1 MSQTAQ
7 AATVA
12 LALAAVVGSAVLVT
26 GALAGHGRPGQARAA
41 GTAHRP
47 VPRSGPA
54 AAPATPAPAATG
66 PAVIPAR
73 GALQLVIGE
82 HLVNGIYT
90 DFPHSVAGAVSFA
103 AEVVTQLG
111 STLEPDRAAT
121 IARLTAS
128 PSYPAAAQDAAA
140 GASAARRAAG
150 LSVSGAVPP
159 GAAVLTV
166 PVMYQLRAVS
176 RGQLTV
182 LLLFERTQ
190 VTQAAIADRPG
201 ITAVRLGWTTAGW
214 RLLPPAAGPAPASP
228 ALVTTPGTAAAT
240 ALGWKA
246 MTDAL

>member
-1 MSQTAQ
+1 MNQTARA
-7 AATVA
+7 AATVV
-12 LALAAVVGSAVLVT
+12 LALAAVVGSVVLVT

-54 AAPATPAPAATG
+54 AAPAPAATG
-66 PAVIPAR
+66 PAVIPVR

-82 HLVNGIYT
+82 HLVNGTYT

-111 STLEPDRAAT
+111 STLEPDQAAT

-128 PSYPAAAQDAAA
+128 PSYPAAAQEAAA

-150 LSVSGAVPP
+150 LSLSGAVPP

-166 PVMYQLRAVS
+166 PVMYQLRTVS
-176 RGQLTV
+176 RDQLTV

-190 VTQAAIADRPG
+190 VTQAGIADRPG
-201 ITAVRLGWTTAGW
+201 VTAVRLGWTTASW

-240 ALGWKA
+240 VLGWKA